1 MKKFFT
7 FRNDYKN
14 GVIQVKPNLP
24 SGDIFPQ
31 LLFSTKEKL
40 PDEIVF
46 SIKKGKK
53 WTDLIYYY
61 EFAVIFFV
69 SERVINLFSSKMD
82 MSNSYYPIKFKE
94 SDTPQY
100 YKLYNV
106 KQYEGINGRREE
118 YNYEEVPYFYL
129 PEGEIPPALF
139 TLKGSNM
146 HIIDE
151 DTMNQMKQMKITN
164 IYFDEVY
171 GLNDKEYEE
180 LKILHAQHKILIPRP

>member
-106 KQYEGINGRREE
+106 KQYEGINSILETP
-118 YNYEEVPYFYL
+118 EEVPYFYL
-129 PEGEIPPALF
+129 PEEEIPPALF

-151 DTMNQMKQMKITN
+151 NTMNQMKQMKITN
-164 IYFDEVY
+164 IYFDEIY
-171 GLNDKEYEE
+171 GLNDEEYEE
-180 LKILHAQHKILIPRP
+180 WKILHAQHKILIPRP

>member
-1 MKKFFT
+1 MKKFFA
-7 FRNDYKN
+7 FSNDFKN
-14 GVIQVKPNLP
+14 GVIEVKPNLP
-24 SGDIFPQ
+24 FGDIFPQ

-61 EFAVIFFV
+61 EFACSFFV
-69 SERVINLFSSKMD
+69 SERIINLFSSKMD

-106 KQYEGINGRREE
+106 KQYEGINSILETP
-118 YNYEEVPYFYL
+118 EEVPYFYL
-129 PEGEIPPALF
+129 PEEEIPPALF
-139 TLKGSNM
+139 TLKGSNL

-164 IYFDEVY
+164 IYFYEVY
-171 GLNDKEYEE
+171 GLNAKEYEE
-180 LKILHAQHKILIPRP
+180 WKILHAQHKPLIPRL

>member
-1 MKKFFT
+1 MKKFFA
-7 FRNDYKN
+7 FSNDFKN
-14 GVIQVKPNLP
+14 GVIEVKPNLP
-24 SGDIFPQ
+24 FGDIFPQ

-61 EFAVIFFV
+61 EFACSFFV
-69 SERVINLFSSKMD
+69 SERIINLFSSKMD

-106 KQYEGINGRREE
+106 KQYEGINSILETP
-118 YNYEEVPYFYL
+118 EEVPYFYL
-129 PEGEIPPALF
+129 PEEEIPPALF

-164 IYFDEVY
+164 IYFYEVY
-171 GLNDKEYEE
+171 GLNAKEYEE
-180 LKILHAQHKILIPRP
+180 WKILHAQHKPLIPRL